1 MDYTPNI
8 DAQGM
13 RRPMGPVDQPNW
25 NGGPKLIHNPQVMNN
40 QTVGQPNLA
49 NAMANQRPIIPIR
62 GRIVTSEQD
71 IVPAEIPMDGSIC
84 LFMTED
90 CKKVIA
96 KQWNSNGVLQS
107 IIYSI
112 SSNEQAQSECQ
123 NGDSTGELK
132 AQLDRIENMLKD
144 IYEAENYCM
153 QSKYYK
159 SIVEAMGD
167 GSYGY
172 NPNRYASSGRYASA
186 GHGSRYGYMP
196 YLEGEDYTMQQYLT
210 GDPTEFA
217 DQMKLRYGYMDQNEP
232 KMMNKPVSTYGA
244 VYDSWSDARKH
255 YTKTGSSEDKERME
269 RHGEEHVEKA
279 IISMRDIWSEASPE
293 LKRRMKTELS
303 TLVDGMSI

>member
-123 NGDSTGELK
+123 NGD
-132 AQLDRIENMLKD
+132 
-144 IYEAENYCM
+144 
-153 QSKYYK
+153 
-159 SIVEAMGD
+159 
-167 GSYGY
+167 
-172 NPNRYASSGRYASA
+172 
-186 GHGSRYGYMP
+186 
-196 YLEGEDYTMQQYLT
+196 
-210 GDPTEFA
+210 
-217 DQMKLRYGYMDQNEP
+217 MDQNEP

-244 VYDSWSDARKH
+244 AYDSWSDARKH

-269 RHGEEHVEKA
+269 ERGKEHVEKA

-293 LKRRMKTELS
+293 LKRAMKTELS
-303 TLVDGMSI
+303 TLVDNMTI

>member
-71 IVPAEIPMDGSIC
+71 IAPAEIPMDGSIC

-112 SSNEQAQSECQ
+112 SSNEQAQSE
-123 NGDSTGELK
+123 
-132 AQLDRIENMLKD
+132 
-144 IYEAENYCM
+144 
-153 QSKYYK
+153 
-159 SIVEAMGD
+159 
-167 GSYGY
+167 
-172 NPNRYASSGRYASA
+172 
-186 GHGSRYGYMP
+186 
-196 YLEGEDYTMQQYLT
+196 
-210 GDPTEFA
+210 FA

-244 VYDSWSDARKH
+244 AYDSWSDARKH

-269 RHGEEHVEKA
+269 ERGKEHVEKA

-293 LKRRMKTELS
+293 LKRAMKTELS
-303 TLVDGMSI
+303 TLVDNMTI

>member
-49 NAMANQRPIIPIR
+49 N
-62 GRIVTSEQD
+62 
-71 IVPAEIPMDGSIC
+71 
-84 LFMTED
+84 
-90 CKKVIA
+90 
-96 KQWNSNGVLQS
+96 
-107 IIYSI
+107 
-112 SSNEQAQSECQ
+112 
-123 NGDSTGELK
+123 
-132 AQLDRIENMLKD
+132 
-144 IYEAENYCM
+144 
-153 QSKYYK
+153 
-159 SIVEAMGD
+159 GD

-244 VYDSWSDARKH
+244 AYDSWSDARKH

>member
-96 KQWNSNGVLQS
+96 KRWNSNGVLQS

-123 NGDSTGELK
+123 NGDNTGELK
-132 AQLDRIENMLKD
+132 AQLDRIENMLKRQGHQNKSRFKED
-144 IYEAENYCM
+144 KKNDKSMYSANGNKILKENPNIANNPNAQSMINVIQSGDEKKGQKIAENICKSM
-153 QSKYYK
+153 GVSK
-159 SIVEAMGD
+159 
-167 GSYGY
+167 
-172 NPNRYASSGRYASA
+172 
-186 GHGSRYGYMP
+186 
-196 YLEGEDYTMQQYLT
+196 EDAIRQAEQ
-210 GDPTEFA
+210 FF
-217 DQMKLRYGYMDQNEP
+217 
-232 KMMNKPVSTYGA
+232 
-244 VYDSWSDARKH
+244 
-255 YTKTGSSEDKERME
+255 
-269 RHGEEHVEKA
+269 HVK
-279 IISMRDIWSEASPE
+279 
-293 LKRRMKTELS
+293 
-303 TLVDGMSI
+303 

>member
-1 MDYTPNI
+1 
-8 DAQGM
+8 
-13 RRPMGPVDQPNW
+13 
-25 NGGPKLIHNPQVMNN
+25 
-40 QTVGQPNLA
+40 
-49 NAMANQRPIIPIR
+49 
-62 GRIVTSEQD
+62 
-71 IVPAEIPMDGSIC
+71 
-84 LFMTED
+84 
-90 CKKVIA
+90 
-96 KQWNSNGVLQS
+96 
-107 IIYSI
+107 
-112 SSNEQAQSECQ
+112 
-123 NGDSTGELK
+123 
-132 AQLDRIENMLKD
+132 
-144 IYEAENYCM
+144 
-153 QSKYYK
+153 
-159 SIVEAMGD
+159 MGD

-244 VYDSWSDARKH
+244 AYDSWSDARKH

>member
-49 NAMANQRPIIPIR
+49 NAM
-62 GRIVTSEQD
+62 D
-71 IVPAEIPMDGSIC
+71 
-84 LFMTED
+84 
-90 CKKVIA
+90 
-96 KQWNSNGVLQS
+96 
-107 IIYSI
+107 
-112 SSNEQAQSECQ
+112 
-123 NGDSTGELK
+123 
-132 AQLDRIENMLKD
+132 
-144 IYEAENYCM
+144 
-153 QSKYYK
+153 
-159 SIVEAMGD
+159 
-167 GSYGY
+167 
-172 NPNRYASSGRYASA
+172 RYASSGRYASA

-244 VYDSWSDARKH
+244 AYDSWSDARKH

-269 RHGEEHVEKA
+269 ERGKEHVEKA

-293 LKRRMKTELS
+293 LKRAMKTELS
-303 TLVDGMSI
+303 TLVDNMTI

>member
-25 NGGPKLIHNPQVMNN
+25 NGGPKLIHSPQVMNN

-123 NGDSTGELK
+123 N
-132 AQLDRIENMLKD
+132 
-144 IYEAENYCM
+144 
-153 QSKYYK
+153 
-159 SIVEAMGD
+159 
-167 GSYGY
+167 
-172 NPNRYASSGRYASA
+172 
-186 GHGSRYGYMP
+186 
-196 YLEGEDYTMQQYLT
+196 
-210 GDPTEFA
+210 
-217 DQMKLRYGYMDQNEP
+217 EP

-244 VYDSWSDARKH
+244 AYDSWSDARKH

-269 RHGEEHVEKA
+269 ERGKEHVEKA

-293 LKRRMKTELS
+293 LKRAMKTELS
-303 TLVDGMSI
+303 TLVDNMTI